1 MLLGKLLDSCLS
13 LAERRNVVQTHGSH
27 YKGQEYHISPCDEK
41 GGKIEMYN
49 P

>member
-1 MLLGKLLDSCLS
+1 MLLGRLLDSCLS
-13 LAERRNVVQTHGSH
+13 LAGRHNAMQTNASH
-27 YKGQEYHISPCDEK
+27 CKDQEYHTSPCDEK